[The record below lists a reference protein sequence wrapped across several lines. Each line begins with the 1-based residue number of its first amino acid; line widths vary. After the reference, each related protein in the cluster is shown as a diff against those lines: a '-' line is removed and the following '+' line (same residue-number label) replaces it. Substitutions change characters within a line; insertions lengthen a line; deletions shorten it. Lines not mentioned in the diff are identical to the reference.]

1 MSAGLSPAAGGVYPP
16 LDEPEGVTSPA
27 VEPYATSS
35 RYRLTLVREEEAPY
49 EAEPCAFPAQ
59 AARLLHSVVEGWDRE
74 IVGALFLDTRNR
86 AIGHTIAY
94 VGTLSRTAAEPR
106 GLIVPALLVNAAGL
120 IVFHNHP
127 SGDPSPSAEDLA
139 FTRRVREAGEAVGIR
154 IVDHIVLGDSPAFA
168 SVRERGEW

>member
-1 MSAGLSPAAGGVYPP
+1 MPAETPPAAGDVYPP
-16 LDEPEGVTSPA
+16 LGESELPSPA
-27 VEPYATSS
+27 AEPYATSS
-35 RYRLTLVREEEAPY
+35 RYRLMLVREAEAPY
-49 EAEPCAFPAQ
+49 AAEHCAFPAQ
-59 AARLLHSVVEGWDRE
+59 AARLLHNVVEGWDRE

-94 VGTLSRTAAEPR
+94 VGTLNRTSAEPR

-139 FTRRVREAGEAVGIR
+139 FTRKLQEASEAVGLR
-154 IVDHIVLGDSPAFA
+154 LVDHIVLGDQPAFV
-168 SVRERGEW
+168 SLRERGGW